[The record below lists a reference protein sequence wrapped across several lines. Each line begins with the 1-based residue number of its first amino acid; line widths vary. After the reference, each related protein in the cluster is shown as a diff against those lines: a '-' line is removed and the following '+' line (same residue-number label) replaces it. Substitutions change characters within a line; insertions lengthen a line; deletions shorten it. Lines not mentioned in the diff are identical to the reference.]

1 MVFPCIFTLPA
12 PRHAKKGQRESLCQ
26 RIPASMASTVAA
38 GAALPLYEV
47 GRDRP
52 GEERGDDVSFLLWGG
67 CEELQFAMQDL
78 GMQDLVMQDDPG
90 VGDVVGGPGGC
101 EREASDSWAAVLDDK
116 FELARFE
123 TLQTAWASAEGEQP
137 SAGASPCLS
146 PCLSLCLSP
155 CLSPWTSPPCSPGPP
170 RKRVREASP
179 PRLVKRGPAAK
190 DASPPPL
197 CIALRAEPRAAA
209 GARRVQ
215 MTLCGRVQQ
224 AVVRFVF

>member
-1 MVFPCIFTLPA
+1 MGRASPR
-12 PRHAKKGQRESLCQ
+12 PRHCVRLQLLDDTKEAV
-26 RIPASMASTVAA
+26 M
-38 GAALPLYEV
+38 PLYEV

-52 GEERGDDVSFLLWGG
+52 GEERGDDVSFLLSGG

-78 GMQDLVMQDDPG
+78 GMQDLDMQDDPG
-90 VGDVVGGPGGC
+90 VGGVVGAPDGWQRGG
-101 EREASDSWAAVLDDK
+101 REASDSWAAVLDDK

-123 TLQTAWASAEGEQP
+123 TLETAWASAAGGQP
-137 SAGASPCLS
+137 SA
-146 PCLSLCLSP
+146 SP

-179 PRLVKRGPAAK
+179 PRLMKRGPAAK

-197 CIALRAEPRAAA
+197 CIAPRAVA
-209 GARRVQ
+209 GAPRAVAGAPRAVAGAPRRVQ
-215 MTLCGRVQQ
+215 ITHGGRVQQ

>member
-1 MVFPCIFTLPA
+1 
-12 PRHAKKGQRESLCQ
+12 
-26 RIPASMASTVAA
+26 MASTVAA

-101 EREASDSWAAVLDDK
+101 EREASDSWAAVLDGK

-123 TLQTAWASAEGEQP
+123 TLQSAWASGEGEQP
-137 SAGASPCLS
+137 SAGA
-146 PCLSLCLSP
+146 SP

-197 CIALRAEPRAAA
+197 CIAPRAVTSAP
-209 GARRVQ
+209 RRVQ
-215 MTLCGRVQQ
+215 ITHGGRVQQ

>member
-1 MVFPCIFTLPA
+1 
-12 PRHAKKGQRESLCQ
+12 
-26 RIPASMASTVAA
+26 MASTVAA

-90 VGDVVGGPGGC
+90 VGDVVGRPGA
-101 EREASDSWAAVLDDK
+101 REASDSWAAVLDGK

-123 TLQTAWASAEGEQP
+123 TLQSAWASGEGEQP
-137 SAGASPCLS
+137 SAGA
-146 PCLSLCLSP
+146 SP

-179 PRLVKRGPAAK
+179 PRLAKRGPGARN
-190 DASPPPL
+190 ASPPPL
-197 CIALRAEPRAAA
+197 CIAPRAAA
-209 GARRVQ
+209 GAPRAVAGAPRRVQ
-215 MTLCGRVQQ
+215 ITHGGRVQQ